1 MIITIERRGVVSVGY
16 GYDSAFTVNSESLIA
31 LLEQEVKRA
40 SPEVNYN
47 GEFAGRVK
55 IELEFL
61 GDMKKEGDTANE

>member
-1 MIITIERRGVVSVGY
+1 MIITIERRGVVSVIY

-47 GEFAGRVK
+47 GEFAARVK

-61 GDMKKEGDTANE
+61 GDMKTEGGDTNA